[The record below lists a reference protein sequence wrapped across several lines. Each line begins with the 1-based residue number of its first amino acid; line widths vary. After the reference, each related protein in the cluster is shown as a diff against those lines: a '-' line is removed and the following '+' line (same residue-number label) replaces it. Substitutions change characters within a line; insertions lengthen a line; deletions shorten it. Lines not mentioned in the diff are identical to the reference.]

1 MHTPF
6 DEKSFA
12 GLLAARA
19 SPTLAG
25 ATDAL
30 ATVPSTERRT
40 GTTNRAQDWGEA
52 PDTVDFVGRT
62 DELELLGR
70 WVLEERCRL
79 LAVLGFGGIGKT
91 SLAARL
97 AYTIAPSFERV
108 YWRSLRNAPPVGEW
122 LAGAIGFL
130 SDQQDVPPPSE
141 AERIIALLELLR
153 ARRSLLVLDNAETVF
168 APGQAEGRYRA
179 GMDGYGQLLQAVG
192 GTSHQSCLVL
202 TSREAPSELA
212 VLGGKV
218 RYLELRGLGASE
230 AHALLNDK
238 QLVSDARSWTSLV
251 ERYGG
256 NGLALKIVG
265 ETIRQVYDGDV
276 ATFLEDATTRYGTV
290 LGGVRRLLDV
300 QIERLSPMEGVVL
313 NNLAVEREPISPAE
327 LARNV
332 EPGVRRG
339 DLMHAIETLRRRSL
353 VERGENRTSFTL
365 PSMVLEYVTNR
376 LVEALADEI
385 ERGQPVLLLDLPV
398 IKAQAKD
405 YVRQAQE
412 RLIGLPILE
421 RLKAHETAREQSSD
435 ASHYSTNGASDRPT
449 SKGMAPAMW
458 STCCACCAVT

>member
-1 MHTPF
+1 MHPSAAREVFRGLLLRYRGRTGLIQRDLAARAGVSERSIQDWEAGISLPSARRLQALIRALLDADGLTAGHETLEARELWTAAERDARRMHTPF

-256 NGLALKIVG
+256 NGLAPKIVG

-276 ATFLEDATTRYGTV
+276 AAFLEDATTRYGTV

-339 DLMHAIETLRRRSL
+339 DLIHAIETLRRFPGGTGRKRNKL
-353 VERGENRTSFTL
+353 HVAVDGTR
-365 PSMVLEYVTNR
+365 
-376 LVEALADEI
+376 
-385 ERGQPVLLLDLPV
+385 
-398 IKAQAKD
+398 
-405 YVRQAQE
+405 VR
-412 RLIGLPILE
+412 
-421 RLKAHETAREQSSD
+421 
-435 ASHYSTNGASDRPT
+435 Y
-449 SKGMAPAMW
+449 
-458 STCCACCAVT
+458 